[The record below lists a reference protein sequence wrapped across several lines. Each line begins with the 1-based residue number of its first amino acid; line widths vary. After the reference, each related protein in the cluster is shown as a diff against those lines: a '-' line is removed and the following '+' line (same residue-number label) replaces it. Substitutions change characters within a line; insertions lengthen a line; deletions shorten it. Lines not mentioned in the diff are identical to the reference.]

1 MASTHVVA
9 ESGEDPAV
17 IQTLRFC
24 KSNWY
29 ILIPL
34 VLLLRFLYYRYSSPL
49 RHYPGPFLAS
59 GSRLWKVLSTYSGKT
74 ETDHILL
81 HEKYSLAA
89 RGRQPST
96 GSPEGKN
103 HGGGSSSSNLVRI
116 APNELSIS
124 SPLAA
129 REVLAAGKGF
139 HKTDFYAVFP
149 PPENPDIFTETRE
162 SVHAV
167 KKRYASHAYSM
178 SA

>member
-1 MASTHVVA
+1 MASTRFVA
-9 ESGEDPAV
+9 ASGDEPAV

-24 KSNWY
+24 KSIWY
-29 ILIPL
+29 ILLPL
-34 VLLLRFLYYRYSSPL
+34 ILLIRFLYYRYSSPL

-74 ETDHILL
+74 ETDHIHL
-81 HEKYSLAA
+81 HEKYSPIAG
-89 RGRQPST
+89 GRQLST
-96 GSPEGKN
+96 GSSERRN
-103 HGGGSSSSNLVRI
+103 NGGGGGNLVRI
-116 APNELSIS
+116 APNELSLS

-167 KKRYASHAYSM
+167 KKR
-178 SA
+178 

>member
-9 ESGEDPAV
+9 ASGDEPAV

-29 ILIPL
+29 ILLPL
-34 VLLLRFLYYRYSSPL
+34 ILLIRFLYYRYSSPL

-81 HEKYSLAA
+81 HERYSSTS
-89 RGRQPST
+89 RGRLPST
-96 GSPEGKN
+96 GSSEGET
-103 HGGGSSSSNLVRI
+103 HGGGGNLVRI
-116 APNELSIS
+116 APNELSLS

-139 HKTDFYAVFP
+139 HKTDFYAV
-149 PPENPDIFTETRE
+149 
-162 SVHAV
+162 
-167 KKRYASHAYSM
+167 
-178 SA
+178 